1 MTSTITARAIRP
13 DAVGRFLP
21 DFVFRKLTDIPPSFF
36 AERGLKLIL
45 LDFDNTMLPYTTN
58 VPSRELLDWMERMKA
73 AGITLCIVSNSR
85 KARVPA
91 FSETYGVACVTRA
104 AKPDTRGIR
113 EAMERFGAKQSETA
127 LVGDQMYTDVLG
139 AKRAGV
145 TALIVKSIHNH
156 TIWLKLRHLLEVP
169 VLAMARK
176 RRVQL

>member
-1 MTSTITARAIRP
+1 MLS
-13 DAVGRFLP
+13 FLP
-21 DFVFRKLTDIPPSFF
+21 DYIFPRLTDLSPAFLQQ
-36 AERGLKLIL
+36 RGITL
-45 LDFDNTMLPYTTN
+45 LLMDFDNTMLPYTTN
-58 VPSRELLDWMERMKA
+58 VPTQELLDWLEGMKA
-73 AGITLCIVSNSR
+73 AGITLCIVSNSH

-91 FSETYGVACVTRA
+91 FSDAYDVSCVIRA
-104 AKPDTRGIR
+104 AKPGTRGIR
-113 EAMERFGAKQSETA
+113 EAIERFGAKQSETA
-127 LVGDQMYTDVLG
+127 LVGDQIYTDVLG

>member
-1 MTSTITARAIRP
+1 MPLS
-13 DAVGRFLP
+13 FLP
-21 DFVFRKLTDIPPSFF
+21 KIIAKNLTDLSPELLRSRNI
-36 AERGLKLIL
+36 RLLM
-45 LDFDNTMLPYTTN
+45 LDFDNTIVPYTTD
-58 VPSRELLDWMERMKA
+58 VPTPEMAAWLEEMKKLED
-73 AGITLCIVSNSR
+73 IRLCIVSNSH

-91 FSETYGVACVTRA
+91 FSDAYDVSCVIRA
-104 AKPDTRGIR
+104 AKPGTRGIR

-127 LVGDQMYTDVLG
+127 LVGDQIYTDVLG

>member
-1 MTSTITARAIRP
+1 MLS
-13 DAVGRFLP
+13 FLP
-21 DFVFRKLTDIPPSFF
+21 DYIFPRLTDLSPAFLQQ
-36 AERGLKLIL
+36 RGITL
-45 LDFDNTMLPYTTN
+45 LLMDFDNTMLPYTTN
-58 VPSRELLDWMERMKA
+58 VPTQELLDWLEGMKA
-73 AGITLCIVSNSR
+73 AGITLCIVSNSH

-91 FSETYGVACVTRA
+91 FSDAYDVSCVIRA
-104 AKPDTRGIR
+104 AKPGTRGIR
-113 EAMERFGAKQSETA
+113 EAMERFGAKQSDTA
-127 LVGDQMYTDVLG
+127 LVGDQIYTDVLG

>member
-1 MTSTITARAIRP
+1 MLS
-13 DAVGRFLP
+13 FLP
-21 DFVFRKLTDIPPSFF
+21 DYIFPRLTDLSPAFLQQ
-36 AERGLKLIL
+36 RGITL
-45 LDFDNTMLPYTTN
+45 LLMDFDNTMLPYTTN
-58 VPSRELLDWMERMKA
+58 VPSQELLGWLEGMKA

-127 LVGDQMYTDVLG
+127 LVGDQIYTDVLG